1 MQLVVVQLLRVQ
13 RHVLCADAYALCC
26 CRGGW
31 SVSSL
36 NCSARFIF
44 FMEDTGMSETSERAP
59 TLLTEASRSPGPAN
73 FGVKTTGRLGKSAAE
88 KNHAQKIANAFPLLT
103 LHAVT
108 VARAR
113 VVPTCASSSVCLWL
127 CALRAASA
135 VGAQASLRKDSMLVQ
150 IIS

>member
-36 NCSARFIF
+36 SCAARLIIF
-44 FMEDTGMSETSERAP
+44 TEDTGMSETSERAP

-88 KNHAQKIANAFPLLT
+88 KNHTQKIANAFLLLT
-103 LHAVT
+103 LAVT

-113 VVPTCASSSVCLWL
+113 VVPSASSSVCL
-127 CALRAASA
+127 CAPRVPPPASA

>member
-59 TLLTEASRSPGPAN
+59 TLLTEARLVLQAN
-73 FGVKTTGRLGKSAAE
+73 FLGCKHGRGLYCFM
-88 KNHAQKIANAFPLLT
+88 KILPDKKKPKIK
-103 LHAVT
+103 
-108 VARAR
+108 R
-113 VVPTCASSSVCLWL
+113 
-127 CALRAASA
+127 
-135 VGAQASLRKDSMLVQ
+135 
-150 IIS
+150 